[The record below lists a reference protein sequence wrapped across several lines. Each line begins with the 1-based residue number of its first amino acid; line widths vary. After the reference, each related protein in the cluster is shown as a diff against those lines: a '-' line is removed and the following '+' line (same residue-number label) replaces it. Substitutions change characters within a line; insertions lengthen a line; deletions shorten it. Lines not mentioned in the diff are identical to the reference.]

1 MGDAQRIDLLDPAEV
16 ARLGGIEIVAEG
28 VVEGFLAGI
37 HRSPF
42 RGFSVEFTEHRA
54 YQPGDELRYL
64 DWKILARADRLFV
77 KQFEEETNLRAMI
90 LVDAS
95 RSMAWRGAP
104 ARLTKR
110 AYADRLAAALALILL
125 RQRDA
130 TGLITF
136 DEAVREVVPP
146 RVRAGQWARLV
157 RGLERTPDGGGTAA
171 EAALGQLTSLLV
183 RRGLVVLV
191 SDLLFDRELA
201 LTALRYLRHRGHHVI
216 VLHLMDP
223 AEAELSG
230 APEVRFRDRGLAY
243 RVPAPRD
250 RLPPRAHRLAL
261 RHGAPPADVTFLH
274 PLALLGLAA
283 AAIPALLHLLERRI
297 PPEAEFPP
305 LRYLSEAERQSARRL
320 RLRHVLLLLLRTA
333 LIALIVLAAA
343 RPLVPAPTPASIARA
358 AVHQRTALVVILDN
372 SVSSGVVVDG
382 RPMLDRLRAAAR
394 SSLAAAAASD
404 RLWLVLADGVA
415 RAGTREALLAT
426 VDSAGVS
433 PGRRQ

>member
-1 MGDAQRIDLLDPAEV
+1 MLDTQRFDLLDPAEV
-16 ARLGGIEIVAEG
+16 ARFGGIEIVAAG

-90 LVDAS
+90 LVDVS
-95 RSMAWRGAP
+95 RSMAWRGSP
-104 ARLTKR
+104 ARLSKR

-136 DEAVREVVPP
+136 DDAVREVVPA
-146 RVRAGQWARLV
+146 RVKAGQWARVV
-157 RGLERTPDGGGTAA
+157 RGLVRTPDGMRTAA
-171 EAALGQLTSLLV
+171 QAALVHVTSLLA

-230 APEVRFRDRGLAY
+230 PPEVRFKDPESAASVVVRPRELA
-243 RVPAPRD
+243 
-250 RLPPRAHRLAL
+250 RAYADTVSREIGAWRTACRRHGIDYHHVRTDMPFGVAL
-261 RHGAPPADVTFLH
+261 R
-274 PLALLGLAA
+274 
-283 AAIPALLHLLERRI
+283 
-297 PPEAEFPP
+297 
-305 LRYLSEAERQSARRL
+305 
-320 RLRHVLLLLLRTA
+320 
-333 LIALIVLAAA
+333 
-343 RPLVPAPTPASIARA
+343 
-358 AVHQRTALVVILDN
+358 
-372 SVSSGVVVDG
+372 
-382 RPMLDRLRAAAR
+382 
-394 SSLAAAAASD
+394 
-404 RLWLVLADGVA
+404 
-415 RAGTREALLAT
+415 LLA
-426 VDSAGVS
+426 
-433 PGRRQ
+433 

>member
-1 MGDAQRIDLLDPAEV
+1 MVDSQRFDLLDPAEV
-16 ARLGGIEIVAEG
+16 ARFGGIEIVAAG

-90 LVDAS
+90 LVDVS

-110 AYADRLAAALALILL
+110 AYADRIAAALALILL

-136 DEAVREVVPP
+136 DDAVREVVPA
-146 RVRAGQWARLV
+146 RVKAGQWARVV
-157 RGLERTPDGGGTAA
+157 RGLMQTPDGLRTAA
-171 EAALGQLTSLLV
+171 QAALVHVTSLLA
-183 RRGLVVLV
+183 RRGLVVLI

-230 APEVRFRDRGLAY
+230 PPEVRFRDPESAASVVVRPRELA
-243 RVPAPRD
+243 
-250 RLPPRAHRLAL
+250 RAYGQAVGREIAAWRAACRRHGIAYHHILTDMPFGVAL
-261 RHGAPPADVTFLH
+261 R
-274 PLALLGLAA
+274 
-283 AAIPALLHLLERRI
+283 
-297 PPEAEFPP
+297 
-305 LRYLSEAERQSARRL
+305 
-320 RLRHVLLLLLRTA
+320 
-333 LIALIVLAAA
+333 
-343 RPLVPAPTPASIARA
+343 
-358 AVHQRTALVVILDN
+358 
-372 SVSSGVVVDG
+372 
-382 RPMLDRLRAAAR
+382 
-394 SSLAAAAASD
+394 
-404 RLWLVLADGVA
+404 
-415 RAGTREALLAT
+415 LLA
-426 VDSAGVS
+426 
-433 PGRRQ
+433 

>member
-1 MGDAQRIDLLDPAEV
+1 MVSHARGCPLPGTIRRSLASANPMADITRIDLLDPADV
-16 ARLGGIEIVAEG
+16 ARLGGIEIVAAG

-64 DWKILARADRLFV
+64 DWRILARADRLFV

-171 EAALGQLTSLLV
+171 EAAL
-183 RRGLVVLV
+183 
-191 SDLLFDRELA
+191 
-201 LTALRYLRHRGHHVI
+201 TALRYLRHRGHHVI

-223 AEAELSG
+223 AEAELSA
-230 APEVRFRDRGLAY
+230 APEVRLRDPESAVSVVVRPRELARAY
-243 RVPAPRD
+243 RDTVRREIAAWRITCRRHGIAYHHILTD
-250 RLPPRAHRLAL
+250 LPFGMAL
-261 RHGAPPADVTFLH
+261 R
-274 PLALLGLAA
+274 LL
-283 AAIPALLHLLERRI
+283 
-297 PPEAEFPP
+297 
-305 LRYLSEAERQSARRL
+305 
-320 RLRHVLLLLLRTA
+320 T
-333 LIALIVLAAA
+333 
-343 RPLVPAPTPASIARA
+343 
-358 AVHQRTALVVILDN
+358 
-372 SVSSGVVVDG
+372 
-382 RPMLDRLRAAAR
+382 
-394 SSLAAAAASD
+394 
-404 RLWLVLADGVA
+404 
-415 RAGTREALLAT
+415 
-426 VDSAGVS
+426 
-433 PGRRQ
+433 

>member
-1 MGDAQRIDLLDPAEV
+1 MVDTQRFDLLDPAEV
-16 ARLGGIEIVAEG
+16 ARFGGIEIVAAG

-90 LVDAS
+90 LVDVS

-110 AYADRLAAALALILL
+110 AYADRIAAALALILL

-136 DEAVREVVPP
+136 DDAVREVVPA
-146 RVRAGQWARLV
+146 RVKAGQWARVV
-157 RGLERTPDGGGTAA
+157 RGLVRTPDGMQTAA
-171 EAALGQLTSLLV
+171 QAALVHVTSLLA
-183 RRGLVVLV
+183 RRGLVVLI
-191 SDLLFDRELA
+191 SDLLFDRALA

-230 APEVRFRDRGLAY
+230 PPEVRFRDPESAASVVVRPRELA
-243 RVPAPRD
+243 
-250 RLPPRAHRLAL
+250 RAYGEAVGREIAAWRTACRRHGIDYHHVLTDMPFGVAL
-261 RHGAPPADVTFLH
+261 R
-274 PLALLGLAA
+274 
-283 AAIPALLHLLERRI
+283 
-297 PPEAEFPP
+297 
-305 LRYLSEAERQSARRL
+305 
-320 RLRHVLLLLLRTA
+320 
-333 LIALIVLAAA
+333 
-343 RPLVPAPTPASIARA
+343 
-358 AVHQRTALVVILDN
+358 
-372 SVSSGVVVDG
+372 
-382 RPMLDRLRAAAR
+382 
-394 SSLAAAAASD
+394 
-404 RLWLVLADGVA
+404 
-415 RAGTREALLAT
+415 LLA
-426 VDSAGVS
+426 
-433 PGRRQ
+433 